1 MTEPANDVPSRERR
15 SSVIL
20 RALIE
25 TGQATVDSRVRN
37 LSASGA
43 CVDNDAGLVPGM
55 RVLVSMGTLH
65 HLHGEVMWATG
76 RLIGLRFDAASID
89 IDSARK
95 PRGTVASA
103 SPAGAGWL
111 AQIDDPYRR
120 RRY

>member
-1 MTEPANDVPSRERR
+1 MTDPANDVPERERR

-20 RALIE
+20 RALVETSDAAIE
-25 TGQATVDSRVRN
+25 CRVRN

-43 CVDNDAGLVPGM
+43 CIDNEAELATGA

-65 HLHGEVMWATG
+65 HLRGQVVWATE
-76 RLIGLRFDAASID
+76 RLAGLRFDKANID

-95 PRGTVASA
+95 PRGTVAKT

-111 AQIDDPYRR
+111 AQLDDPHRR
-120 RRY
+120 RPR